1 MSRGASPGALL
12 AWWDGDR
19 LAFGVLAGEEK
30 GRLRLVLE
38 DGREHRIQ
46 PGRIAAVVEASG
58 APPGATL
65 EGRRAAGMRV
75 QAAVSRVE
83 RRAASVDVYALWE
96 IATGS
101 EGEAPEEATLADL
114 ALGEASGEA
123 RAALAVALLRDG
135 VRFVRRGEGWEP
147 RRREAVEEI
156 LEQRRR
162 AAERRAE
169 KEAALASLAAASRS
183 DGRFEPT
190 GSQAERRYLDAL
202 EQLAVR
208 NEDAPEGARAAALEA
223 LEACGLRYDRPREGA
238 FRLLR
243 RLGRFDSD
251 DENLEVLRYGLR
263 TAFPEEV
270 AAAAREAAR
279 RGFDRSGRVDL
290 TALDVLTVD
299 GPRTREIDDGLS
311 IEPRP
316 GGALRL
322 GVHIADPAAF
332 SAPGDAADR
341 EALSRSVSH
350 YLPDRRLPMFPPAI
364 SEEAASLLPGEERPA
379 LSVLAE
385 VSASGRVESF
395 EIVRSIVRSRARLDY
410 DGVDRTLRSGDGPYA
425 RQLERLAELSERLER
440 QRVAAGA
447 VVLRVPE
454 VEIHV
459 DRGEIRLERR
469 DPASPAQ
476 RLVSEAMV
484 LAGALAARFSIERGI
499 PVIYRRQD
507 PPDRPLPLPAPA
519 DDEIVAARR
528 LRRALRRGEVSLAP
542 GPHHAL
548 GLPAYAQATSPLR
561 RYQDLATHRQI
572 SAVLAGREP
581 VYDAASL
588 QRIAATTERAE
599 SDGRKAERAS
609 ERYWMLRWY
618 ESRQGARVHAVV
630 ADTTPRPV
638 VVLEDTLLEEVVPA
652 LADAEPGDRV
662 QLEVVRVVPRA
673 DLLVLRPV

>member
-1 MSRGASPGALL
+1 MTHGPNPGAVL
-12 AWWDGDR
+12 AWWDGGR
-19 LAFGVLAGEEK
+19 LVFGVLAGEEK
-30 GRLRLVLE
+30 GRLRCVLE
-38 DGREHRIQ
+38 DGREDRIQ
-46 PGRIAAVVEASG
+46 PGRIASVVEPSG
-58 APPGATL
+58 TPPGATL
-65 EGRRAAGMRV
+65 EARRAAGARV
-75 QAAVSRVE
+75 REAVSRVE
-83 RRAASVDVYALWE
+83 RRAAAVDVCALWE
-96 IATGS
+96 IASGS
-101 EGEAPEEATLADL
+101 GQEALGEAALADL
-114 ALGEASGEA
+114 ALGDVSGEA

-135 VRFVRRGEGWEP
+135 VRFIRRGEIWEP
-147 RRREAVEEI
+147 RRPEAVEEI

-169 KEAALASLAAASRS
+169 REASLASLAAAARS
-183 DGRFEPT
+183 DGKFEPT
-190 GSQAERRYLDAL
+190 GFPAERRYLDAL

-208 NEDAPEGARAAALEA
+208 DEDAPEAARAAALEV

-243 RLGRFDSD
+243 KLGRFDSD

-263 TAFPEEV
+263 TVFPDEV
-270 AAAAREAAR
+270 EAAAREAAR
-279 RGFDRSGRVDL
+279 RGFDPAGRVDL

-299 GPRTREIDDGLS
+299 GPHTREIDDGLS
-311 IEPRP
+311 VEPRP
-316 GGALRL
+316 DGGFRL

-332 SAPGDAADR
+332 SAPGDALDR
-341 EALSRSVSH
+341 EALSRSLSH
-350 YLPDRRLPMFPPAI
+350 YLPDLRLPMLPPAI

-379 LSVLAE
+379 LSVLVQ
-385 VSASGRVESF
+385 VSPSGRVESF
-395 EIVRSIVRSRARLDY
+395 QIVRSVVRSRARLDY

-425 RQLERLAELSERLER
+425 RELRILAELSERFER
-440 QRVAAGA
+440 LRVAAGA

-454 VEIHV
+454 VEVRV
-459 DRGEIRLERR
+459 DGGEIRLERR

-484 LAGALAARFSIERGI
+484 LAGALAARFAMERGI

-507 PPDRPLPLPAPA
+507 PPDRPLPLPAPG
-519 DDEIVAARR
+519 DNEIVAARR
-528 LRRALRRGEVSLAP
+528 LRRALRRGEVSVAP

-572 SAVLAGREP
+572 GSVVAGREP
-581 VYDAASL
+581 AYEAVAL

-599 SDGRKAERAS
+599 ADGRRAERAS
-609 ERYWMLRWY
+609 ERYWTLRWY
-618 ESRQGARVHAVV
+618 ESRQGERVRAVV

-638 VVLEDTLLEEVVPA
+638 VVLEDTLLEEAVPA

-662 QLEVVRVVPRA
+662 QLEIVRVVPRA
-673 DLLVLRPV
+673 DLIVLRPA

>member
-1 MSRGASPGALL
+1 MSARASPGALL
-12 AWWDGDR
+12 AWWEGDR
-19 LAFGVLAGEEK
+19 LAFGVLAGEGK

-38 DGREHRIQ
+38 DGREDRIQ
-46 PGRIAAVVEASG
+46 PGRVAWVVEPSG
-58 APPGATL
+58 IPPGATL
-65 EGRRAAGMRV
+65 EGRRAAGARV
-75 QAAVSRVE
+75 REAVSRVE
-83 RRAASVDVYALWE
+83 RRAAEVDVASLWE
-96 IATGS
+96 IASSS
-101 EGEAPEEATLADL
+101 EEALEEATLAGL
-114 ALGEASGEA
+114 ALGDGSGES

-135 VRFVRRGEGWEP
+135 VRFVRRSESWQA

-169 KEAALASLAAASRS
+169 RAAALAALAAAARS
-183 DGRFEPT
+183 DGPFVPT
-190 GSQAERRYLDAL
+190 GSGAERRYLDAL

-208 NEDAPEGARAAALEA
+208 DEDAPEAARAAAVEV

-243 RLGRFDSD
+243 KLGRFDSD

-270 AAAAREAAR
+270 EAAAREAAR
-279 RGFDRSGRVDL
+279 RGFDRGGRVDL
-290 TALDVLTVD
+290 TGLDVLTVD
-299 GPRTREIDDGLS
+299 GPHTREIDDGLS

-316 GGALRL
+316 GGGYRL

-332 SAPGDAADR
+332 SAPGDVLDR
-341 EALSRSVSH
+341 EALSRSLSH
-350 YLPDRRLPMFPPAI
+350 YFPDRRLPMFPPAI

-385 VSASGRVESF
+385 VSPSGRVESF

-425 RQLERLAELSERLER
+425 RQLRDLAELSERVER
-440 QRVAAGA
+440 WRLAAGA

-454 VEIHV
+454 VEVRV

-469 DPASPAQ
+469 DPASAAQ

-484 LAGALAARFSIERGI
+484 LAGALVARCAIERGV

-507 PPDRPLPLPAPA
+507 PPDRPLPLPSPGE
-519 DDEIVAARR
+519 DEIVAARR

-561 RYQDLATHRQI
+561 RYQDLATHRQVG
-572 SAVLAGREP
+572 AVLAGKEP
-581 VYDAASL
+581 VYDAAAL

-618 ESRQGARVHAVV
+618 ESRRGERVRAVV
-630 ADTTPRPV
+630 AEAAPRPV
-638 VVLEDTLLEEVVPA
+638 VVLEDTLLEEAVPA
-652 LADAEPGDRV
+652 LGDTEPGDRV

-673 DLLVLRPV
+673 DLLVLRPP